1 MLLSQTHFLWA
12 FRTAMGPLAI
22 GPISLPLGPR
32 DQPLH
37 AALVVAS
44 TYSYISFLFFLFV
57 HPVKNIVLKKIDPLR
72 LLRRLVPRL
81 WTLQ

>member
-22 GPISLPLGPR
+22 GPISLPLGPT

-37 AALVVAS
+37 AALVFAS
-44 TYSYISFLFFLFV
+44 TNPYNFLFV
-57 HPVKNIVLKKIDPLR
+57 HTVKNIV
-72 LLRRLVPRL
+72 
-81 WTLQ
+81 